1 MPGRARTKL
10 RKQKTAT
17 RPSKLRSRKQ
27 SPQPHAE
34 FDTSMWTEA
43 LFGAEV
49 LLLHATPVYYG
60 FGVPRGNGSGVVIIP
75 GFLGTDLYL
84 TELHGWL
91 GRIGYRPYFSG
102 IGINA
107 DCPNI
112 LVQRHVSA
120 TIKRALDETG
130 RKIHL
135 IGHSLGGVIARSI
148 AGDRPKDIA
157 SVITLVS
164 PIRGTVAHR
173 SVIHAADAIRLR
185 ILQEH
190 GNGVLPRCY
199 TSADTSAS
207 SSAGSDSVPTGPPPI
222 QEPDASKV
230 KHDGKEDDVDAI
242 GNRKIGGR
250 GLGNW
255 YSLETEVRM
264 GKQYAM
270 QVESSVKLVQ
280 DPVVTEY
287 VNRIGQNL
295 VRNSDAQVPF
305 TIKVID
311 SDEVNAFALPGGF
324 FYVNTG
330 LILAADE
337 EAELA
342 GVMAHEISHVCARHG
357 TRQMTRAQW
366 ANIGTIP
373 LIFIG
378 GGIGYGIYEAAG
390 LGLPLTFMKF
400 QRNFEAEADY
410 LGLQYMYKTGYDPQ
424 AFISFFEKIQA
435 KEKKKPGT
443 IAKAFASH
451 PQTPDRIAAS
461 QKEIATILPAS
472 TQYIVTTSEFD
483 DVKSRLA
490 IIENRHKVLEEKDG
504 SRPRS
509 EEHTSEL

>member
-1 MPGRARTKL
+1 MSFRRLLISLSLLALMAVPALAQDQTSQTPSARP
-10 RKQKTAT
+10 QAAQ
-17 RPSKLRSRKQ
+17 PQ
-27 SPQPHAE
+27 APQPQASK
-34 FDTSMWTEA
+34 DQTAQPQSTQPA
-43 LFGAEV
+43 SGTTAGSTPAPAQTPS
-49 LLLHATPVYYG
+49 ATPSTT
-60 FGVPRGNGSGVVIIP
+60 PTP
-75 GFLGTDLYL
+75 
-84 TELHGWL
+84 
-91 GRIGYRPYFSG
+91 P
-102 IGINA
+102 A
-107 DCPNI
+107 D
-112 LVQRHVSA
+112 
-120 TIKRALDETG
+120 
-130 RKIHL
+130 
-135 IGHSLGGVIARSI
+135 
-148 AGDRPKDIA
+148 
-157 SVITLVS
+157 
-164 PIRGTVAHR
+164 
-173 SVIHAADAIRLR
+173 
-185 ILQEH
+185 
-190 GNGVLPRCY
+190 
-199 TSADTSAS
+199 AS
-207 SSAGSDSVPTGPPPI
+207 SSSSTGSDSTPSGPPPI
-222 QEPDASKV
+222 QEPPDSKV
-230 KHDGKEDDVDAI
+230 KHDGKADDVDAI

-255 YSLETEVRM
+255 YSLETEIKM

-270 QVESSVKLVQ
+270 QVENSVKLVQ
-280 DPVVTEY
+280 DPVVNEY

-311 SDEVNAFALPGGF
+311 SDEINAFALPGGF

-342 GVMAHEISHVCARHG
+342 GVMAHEISHVAARHM

-461 QKEIATILPAS
+461 QKEIATILPARA
-472 TQYIVTTSEFD
+472 QYIVSTSEFD

-490 IIENRHKVLEEKDG
+490 TIENRHKVIEEKDG
-504 SRPRS
+504 SKPSLRRTSTSDKSAGTDKSGDDDRPTLKRRDDNPNQNQQ
-509 EEHTSEL
+509 